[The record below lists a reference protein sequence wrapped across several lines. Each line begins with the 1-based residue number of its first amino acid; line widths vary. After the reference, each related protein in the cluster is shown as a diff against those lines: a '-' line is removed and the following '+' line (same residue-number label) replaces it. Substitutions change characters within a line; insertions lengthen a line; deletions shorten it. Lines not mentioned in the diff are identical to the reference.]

1 MNTDNLSPLHK
12 IIFSA
17 LYSILVI
24 YICTCFEPQFFIID
38 DAINEMLGS
47 FTQYGKRWSSG
58 LVPLIVE
65 SMYLGGNSV
74 IELDRGLFLP
84 QNIIASILAYKTHNL
99 QLTSLFMAFCNL
111 FLITL
116 SATTIA
122 EHFRLSRPYTL
133 LFAAFVAIN
142 PFFSTNMPPAGGMRP
157 MVRLG
162 QLPPLPHSC
171 SPKRDFRP

>member
-1 MNTDNLSPLHK
+1 MNTDRIPTLYK

-142 PFFSTNMPPAGGMRP
+142 PVFLYQYAPGWWNAAN
-157 MVRLG
+157 G
-162 QLPPLPHSC
+162 QA
-171 SPKRDFRP
+171 